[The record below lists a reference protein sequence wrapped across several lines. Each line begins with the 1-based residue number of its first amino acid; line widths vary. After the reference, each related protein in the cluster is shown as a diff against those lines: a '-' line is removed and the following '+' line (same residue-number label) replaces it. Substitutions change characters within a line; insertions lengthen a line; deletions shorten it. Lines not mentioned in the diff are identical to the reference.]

1 MQRGVLMVTLAAF
14 TALSGVALWQHGLWG
29 IVGPL
34 VQTSAGLQVLCDLT
48 IALVLVLQWIRRDAK
63 AHGRAVWP
71 WVILT
76 LALGSFGPLIY
87 LLTRHSKAATRLSEP
102 VRN

>member
-1 MQRGVLMVTLAAF
+1 MQRSVLLVTLAAF
-14 TALSGVALWQHGLWG
+14 STVSSIALWQHGYWG
-29 IVGPL
+29 IVAPL
-34 VQTSAGLQVLCDLT
+34 VQSSAGLQVLCDLT

-71 WVILT
+71 WIVLT
-76 LALGSFGPLIY
+76 IALGSFGPLIY
-87 LLTRHSKAATRLSEP
+87 LLTRQSATRLAEP

>member
-14 TALSGVALWQHGLWG
+14 TALSGIALWQHGYWG
-29 IVGPL
+29 IVAPL
-34 VQTSAGLQVLCDLT
+34 LQSSAGLQVLGDLT

-63 AHGRAVWP
+63 TNGRSVWP
-71 WVILT
+71 WVVLT

-87 LLTRHSKAATRLSEP
+87 LLTRQSATRLAEP

>member
-1 MQRGVLMVTLAAF
+1 MPRSVLLVILAAF
-14 TALSGVALWQHGLWG
+14 SGISALALWQHGYWG
-29 IVGPL
+29 IVAPL
-34 VQTSAGLQVLCDLT
+34 LQNSAGLQVLCDLA

-63 AHGRAVWP
+63 AHGRQVWP
-71 WVILT
+71 WIALT

-87 LLTRHSKAATRLSEP
+87 LLTRQSSTRLAEP

>member
-1 MQRGVLMVTLAAF
+1 MQRSALVVILAAF
-14 TALSGVALWQHGLWG
+14 STLSGIALWQHGYWG
-29 IVGPL
+29 IIAPL
-34 VQTSAGLQVLCDLT
+34 LQTSAGVQVLCDLT

-71 WVILT
+71 WVVLT

-87 LLTRHSKAATRLSEP
+87 LLTRQSAIATLAEP
-102 VRN
+102 VQN